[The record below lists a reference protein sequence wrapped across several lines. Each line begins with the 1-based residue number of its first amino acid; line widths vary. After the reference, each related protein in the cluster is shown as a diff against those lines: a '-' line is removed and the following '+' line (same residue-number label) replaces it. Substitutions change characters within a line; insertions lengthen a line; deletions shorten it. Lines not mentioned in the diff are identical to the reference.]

1 PAPAEALWAIGWTET
16 PQPAATAEVTVH
28 EAGDLAATL
37 AAVQAFLADPAAS
50 TLTVVTRGAVTVRD
64 GDAVAVDAAP
74 IWGLVRAAQ
83 AQNPGRIVLLDTEG
97 SVDLATVLGGGEPE
111 LAVRDGVGY
120 VPRLVR
126 STAGEPVGFGTG
138 TVLVTGGTGG
148 LGALLARH
156 LVEHHGVR
164 DLLLVSRRGPDAPG
178 AADLTALDARV
189 EIVACDVADRDAL
202 ARLLDGRQLS
212 AVVHTAGVMD
222 NALVGALTP
231 DRLDAVL

>member
-1 PAPAEALWAIGWTET
+1 
-16 PQPAATAEVTVH
+16 
-28 EAGDLAATL
+28 
-37 AAVQAFLADPAAS
+37 
-50 TLTVVTRGAVTVRD
+50 
-64 GDAVAVDAAP
+64 
-74 IWGLVRAAQ
+74 
-83 AQNPGRIVLLDTEG
+83 
-97 SVDLATVLGGGEPE
+97 
-111 LAVRDGVGY
+111 
-120 VPRLVR
+120 
-126 STAGEPVGFGTG
+126 TG

-231 DRLDAVL
+231 DRLDAVLAPKAGAAQYLHELTAGMDLSAFVLISSAGGLVLPAGQGNYAAANVALDALAEYRRARGLPATAIAFGLWDTATGLSGGLSDEDRRRAARLGLPALAVTDGL